1 MTDPAGLRV
10 ADADREALTEEL
22 REHMLAG
29 RLTPNEFEERVD
41 LAYKAMT
48 RGDLDA
54 LRADLPVS
62 PALVQRSL
70 AQRRSHLRRRLVQ
83 EAGGSLGVS
92 AVCVGIWLAAGADAA
107 FWPGWVIFFT
117 LLPVLRDAWR
127 LFGPAPD
134 EEAVE
139 ARLEARRARRLEHG
153 HRRSRRHRE
162 LPRPP
167 KLPPP
172 PTLPR

>member
-1 MTDPAGLRV
+1 MTDPASLRV

-41 LAYKAMT
+41 LAYKATT

-62 PALVQRSL
+62 PAVVKRSL
-70 AQRRSHLRRRLVQ
+70 AERRSHLRRRLLQ
-83 EAGGSLGVS
+83 EAGGSAGAS
-92 AVCVGIWLAAGADAA
+92 AVCVAIWLAAGADAS
-107 FWPGWVIFFT
+107 FWPAWVILFT

-139 ARLEARRARRLEHG
+139 AHLEARRARHER
-153 HRRSRRHRE
+153 RRSRRHHD

-167 KLPPP
+167 KMPPP